1 MLAAW
6 TFLKSPLGLS
16 LVAALAV
23 AGGIW
28 FVFHKGETAGATGE
42 VAKIQARTKE
52 VQGKIN
58 DAQSAGPRT
67 PSDVSKLLRA
77 GTF

>member
-1 MLAAW
+1 M
-6 TFLKSPLGLS
+6 GLS
-16 LVAALAV
+16 LGTWAAIAAAIVITV

-28 FVFHKGETAGATGE
+28 FIFHKGETSGAAAVT
-42 VAKIQARTKE
+42 VRVQQRTIE

-58 DAQSAGPRT
+58 DAQNAGPRT

-77 GTF
+77 GAF

>member
-1 MLAAW
+1 MGLGTWAAI
-6 TFLKSPLGLS
+6 
-16 LVAALAV
+16 AAAIAITV

-28 FVFHKGETAGATGE
+28 FVFHKGETSGAAAVT
-42 VAKIQARTKE
+42 VKIQERTKE